1 MQRYVS
7 DDKCDGARDGRSGGE
22 CDGDGS
28 IVNSAYAQQL
38 LAPLALAS
46 LEFAR
51 ALGGGLILENPRE
64 AALFA
69 RPVLQRPVREVA
81 LADTLQLT
89 HVLLHIRIS
98 TVCTVYVRVCPYIH
112 QKHWL

>member
-1 MQRYVS
+1 MQRRQR
-7 DDKCDGARDGRSGGE
+7 DGARDERSGGE

-28 IVNSAYAQQL
+28 IVNSAHAQQL

-46 LEFAR
+46 LEFAH

-89 HVLLHIRIS
+89 NVLLHI
-98 TVCTVYVRVCPYIH
+98 CTVQYV
-112 QKHWL
+112 